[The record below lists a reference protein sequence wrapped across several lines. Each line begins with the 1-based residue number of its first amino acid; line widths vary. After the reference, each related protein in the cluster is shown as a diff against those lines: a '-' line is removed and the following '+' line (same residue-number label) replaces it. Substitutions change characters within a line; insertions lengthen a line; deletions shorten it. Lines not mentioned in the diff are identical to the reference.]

1 MIFECQFHAAF
12 LFYHQGE
19 LGLVGC
25 LQVDRAGLCRLI
37 TETTPACHIQIFAG
51 FCRLSVLVQ
60 CFGIHQDHIGIA
72 DYRIVVAGIIVLIRN
87 IHELADIA
95 GFHPF
100 VVFAVIVISEGH
112 GEITAKVAFFIS
124 IVDVHFRDIIT
135 TCTTDCHHIRS

>member
-51 FCRLSVLVQ
+51 FCRFSVLVHSMV
-60 CFGIHQDHIGIA
+60 CFLPVYSVKPCFQSLIKGCS
-72 DYRIVVAGIIVLIRN
+72 RPVL
-87 IHELADIA
+87 
-95 GFHPF
+95 
-100 VVFAVIVISEGH
+100 
-112 GEITAKVAFFIS
+112 FFT
-124 IVDVHFRDIIT
+124 FYKYF
-135 TCTTDCHHIRS
+135 